1 MSNRAARRAAAKQ
14 GKVVPKEK
22 VYTLTE
28 SQIAD
33 MLAKERRKA
42 YEEASK
48 IAGQKSV
55 DIAWQLMLAIPC
67 EVLLGDDYW
76 PKTAKKRLPKF
87 VDDCLSLYDS
97 YNAGVLILAELR
109 EDLWKWG
116 GVKLEVDESVKDA

>member
-48 IAGQKSV
+48 IAGKKSV

-67 EVLLGDDYW
+67 EVLIGDDYW
-76 PKTAKKRLPKF
+76 PKQQRR
-87 VDDCLSLYDS
+87 DCQSLSMI
-97 YNAGVLILAELR
+97 V
-109 EDLWKWG
+109 
-116 GVKLEVDESVKDA
+116 

>member
-1 MSNRAARRAAAKQ
+1 MSNRAMRRAATKQ
-14 GKVVPKEK
+14 GKAVPKEK

-33 MLAKERRKA
+33 MLANERRKA

-48 IAGQKSV
+48 TISKKSV

-67 EVLLGDDYW
+67 EVLISDGYW

-87 VDDCLSLYDS
+87 IDDCLELYDS
-97 YNAGVLILAELR
+97 YTAGVLTLAELR
-109 EDLWKWG
+109 EDLWKFG
-116 GVKLEVDESVKDA
+116 GVKLKVDESVKDI

>member
-33 MLAKERRKA
+33 MLAKERHKA

-48 IAGQKSV
+48 IASKKSV
-55 DIAWQLMLAIPC
+55 DIAWQLMLAILC
-67 EVLLGDDYW
+67 EVLTGDGYW
-76 PKTAKKRLPKF
+76 LKQQKKEIAK
-87 VDDCLSLYDS
+87 VC
-97 YNAGVLILAELR
+97 
-109 EDLWKWG
+109 
-116 GVKLEVDESVKDA
+116 

>member
-1 MSNRAARRAAAKQ
+1 MSNRTARRAAAKQ
-14 GKVVPKEK
+14 GKVIPKEK

-28 SQIAD
+28 SQIAN

-67 EVLLGDDYW
+67 GYYLVMTIGLRQQRRDCQSLLM
-76 PKTAKKRLPKF
+76 TA
-87 VDDCLSLYDS
+87 
-97 YNAGVLILAELR
+97 
-109 EDLWKWG
+109 
-116 GVKLEVDESVKDA
+116 

>member
-1 MSNRAARRAAAKQ
+1 
-14 GKVVPKEK
+14 
-22 VYTLTE
+22 
-28 SQIAD
+28 

-67 EVLLGDDYW
+67 EVLLGDNYW
-76 PKTAKKRLPKF
+76 SKTAKKRLPKF
-87 VDDCLSLYDS
+87 VDDCLSLYNS
-97 YNAGVLILAELR
+97 YNAGILTLAELR
-109 EDLWKWG
+109 DDLWEWG

>member
-33 MLAKERRKA
+33 MLAKERYKA

-48 IAGQKSV
+48 IAGKKSV
-55 DIAWQLMLAIPC
+55 DIAWQLMLAILC
-67 EVLLGDDYW
+67 EVLTGDGYW
-76 PKTAKKRLPKF
+76 PKTAKKR
-87 VDDCLSLYDS
+87 DCQSLLMI
-97 YNAGVLILAELR
+97 V
-109 EDLWKWG
+109 
-116 GVKLEVDESVKDA
+116 

>member
-76 PKTAKKRLPKF
+76 PKTAKKRLPK
-87 VDDCLSLYDS
+87 
-97 YNAGVLILAELR
+97 LI
-109 EDLWKWG
+109 
-116 GVKLEVDESVKDA
+116 